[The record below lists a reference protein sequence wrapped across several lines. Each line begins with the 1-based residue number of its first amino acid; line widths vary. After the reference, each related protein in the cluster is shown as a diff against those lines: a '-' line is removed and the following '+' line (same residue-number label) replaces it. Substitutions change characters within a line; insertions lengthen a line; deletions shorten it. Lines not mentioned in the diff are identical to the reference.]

1 MRAVSAVG
9 VGMTRFG
16 KLPGRSL
23 RSLATEAAEGAL
35 IDAGVLARDVDYVF
49 FANAIGG
56 LVTGQEMMRGQVA
69 LAGLDLGGR
78 PLLNVEN
85 ACASGASAVHLAFNV
100 VAAGAAACVLVVGA
114 ETMSSAERSVVF
126 AAIGAAMDL
135 ERAPEELGGRSVGE
149 ISQTRSPFVDLYAI
163 SAFRYMERS
172 GASVDDLA
180 TVSAKNHRN
189 GAMNPN
195 AQYGLGIGVSEV
207 LGSPLIVDPLTRLM
221 CAPLGDG
228 AAAVVLCRSDSDVAR
243 SGRAVPVL
251 ASELVSCAMRDG
263 RPPQAEAARRAY
275 RVCGIAP
282 SDIDFAEVHDATAV
296 AELIAY
302 EELGFA
308 GQGRGAELLRSG
320 ATEKDGSIPVNAS
333 GGLLSKGHPI
343 GATGVAQIVE
353 IVEQLR
359 GEAGG
364 RQLARRRLG
373 LAANQGGWIAGQP
386 AVAAVHILGE
396 PAAF

>member
-1 MRAVSAVG
+1 MRPVAIVG

-16 KLPGRSL
+16 KMPGRSL
-23 RSLATEAAEGAL
+23 RSLAAEAAGAAL
-35 IDAGVLARDVDYVF
+35 RDAGVVAGDVDCVF

-56 LVTGQEMMRGQVA
+56 LVIGQEMMRGQVA
-69 LAGLDLGGR
+69 LRDLGLGGR
-78 PLLNVEN
+78 PLFNVEN
-85 ACASGASAVHLAFNV
+85 ACASGASAIHLALNL
-100 VAAGAAACVLVVGA
+100 VAAGAAQCTLVVGA
-114 ETMSSAERSVVF
+114 ETMTFGDRSAVF

-135 ERAPEELGGRSVGE
+135 ERAPEELGGRTVAE
-149 ISQTRSPFVDLYAI
+149 ISQTRSPFVDLYA
-163 SAFRYMERS
+163 ALAVRYMARS
-172 GASVDDLA
+172 GARMEDLA
-180 TVSAKNHRN
+180 MVSAKNHRN

-195 AQYGLGIGVSEV
+195 AQYGLETQVSDV
-207 LGSPLIVDPLTRLM
+207 LESPVVADPLTRLM
-221 CAPLGDG
+221 CSPLGDG
-228 AAAVVLCRSDSDVAR
+228 AAAVVLCPAGSDLGR
-243 SGRAVPVL
+243 SGRAVRVL
-251 ASELVSCAMRDG
+251 ASEVISGSTRNG

-275 RVCGIAP
+275 RASGITP

-308 GQGRGAELLRSG
+308 GEGQGAELLRSG
-320 ATEKDGSIPVNAS
+320 ATGRDGSVSVNAS

-359 GEAGG
+359 GDAGD
-364 RQLARRRLG
+364 RQLPRPRFG

-386 AVAAVHILGE
+386 AVAAVHILSK
-396 PAAF
+396 PDPS